1 MECHE
6 AIQEKENFDILIPF
20 LLLKVYPL
28 RIRQWDKL
36 YRTSRIVCHQ
46 DATSMQV
53 HVHDHS
59 LSSCLYFHFQ
69 SRCLAAVFRSSGI
82 RKTGAASE
90 ARQERG
96 DSQRRGERTPRACV
110 SPCSCVSSPSLQN
123 RTFVPNHWITHER
136 LPAMSWLLP
145 LGCTLKLSRLI

>member
-6 AIQEKENFDILIPF
+6 AIQEKENFDILTPF

-90 ARQERG
+90 ARQER
-96 DSQRRGERTPRACV
+96 EETPRGVGSEHPGPVCHPAAAFRHHRCKTEL
-110 SPCSCVSSPSLQN
+110 SFPTTGSHTSGSQLCHGSCLLAAPSSL
-123 RTFVPNHWITHER
+123 
-136 LPAMSWLLP
+136 A
-145 LGCTLKLSRLI
+145 G

>member
-1 MECHE
+1 
-6 AIQEKENFDILIPF
+6 
-20 LLLKVYPL
+20 
-28 RIRQWDKL
+28 
-36 YRTSRIVCHQ
+36 
-46 DATSMQV
+46 MQV

-145 LGCTLKLSRLI
+145 LGCTLKLSSLVRKTQLRLFILLAMHKVEMQKEVKPVDCWLRSDPGNLGLPFTASQ